1 MRINE
6 CVCIRPCAHTDT
18 RTYTHACTH
27 SLGLAEDQP
36 ALRFWLVGLGRR
48 PMKVLMAEMKTM
60 HDVTA
65 GRAVWKSLSAPIIV

>member
-1 MRINE
+1 MS
-6 CVCIRPCAHTDT
+6 VCAYAHVRTLTHTHTHT
-18 RTYTHACTH
+18 RTH

-65 GRAVWKSLSAPIIV
+65 GRAVWKSLSAPRIV